1 MYVDDIL
8 MWSTHEDHIYALGD
22 LLRAE
27 GVDLEEEDD
36 AAGFLGVNLVKDSVT
51 GQMIMTQEG
60 LIDRVIEALGLDI
73 DKSTPR
79 HTPCLKTPLTKDL
92 DGDPPQDAFSYA
104 SVIGMLLYLSG
115 HSRPDISYS
124 VSCAARFAFCPRRS
138 HELALK
144 LIGRYLLATRDKGLV
159 LTPTKELNIAAYP
172 DFDFA
177 GLWGHED
184 SLDPT
189 CVRSRTGFVINVANC
204 PMLWK
209 STLQTL
215 TATST
220 MEAEVVALATCCRE
234 LMPIIDLV
242 ESVGKA
248 VGLGNSTGPKMHV
261 IIHEDKQAL

>member
-1 MYVDDIL
+1 MKV
-8 MWSTHEDHIYALGD
+8 
-22 LLRAE
+22 
-27 GVDLEEEDD
+27 
-36 AAGFLGVNLVKDSVT
+36 
-51 GQMIMTQEG
+51 
-60 LIDRVIEALGLDI
+60 
-73 DKSTPR
+73 
-79 HTPCLKTPLTKDL
+79 PLTKDL
-92 DGDPPQDAFSYA
+92 DGDPPQEAFSYA
-104 SVIGMLLYLSG
+104 SVIRMLLYLSG

-159 LTPTKELNIAAYP
+159 LTTPKELNIAAYP
-172 DFDFA
+172 DSDFT

-189 CVRSRTGFVINVANC
+189 CVRSQTGFVINVANC
-204 PMLWK
+204 PVLWK

-261 IIHEDKQAL
+261 IIHEDNAGALVLAQTIPPEYTPRSKYYAIKTVWFREEIVKRGIKLFKIDTVEQLGDLFTKGVPKVTFEYLRKKIMGW